1 MPDVVRAWRPQ
12 VQGVREVLHASFDSH
27 AYPAHTHDEWTVLLV
42 DEGVVEYTLHRSEH
56 RTNPSTVTLL
66 PPHVPHDGSSA
77 LPGRPFRK
85 RVLYLDAGW
94 LPPEA
99 ASASV
104 GQPIVENQDVVRAV
118 RALHDSVLDVHEHFS
133 TEVLLLELRERLLQH
148 GRSDQRVTPSDPP
161 LARRLRELLDD
172 RLTESYTIEEA
183 ARVLGAHPSHLVR
196 TFSRAYGIA
205 PHRYV
210 IGRRLQLARRLLLGG
225 EPPSSAAAAAGFY
238 DQAHLTRHFR
248 RVLGVTPA
256 SFARAS

>member
-1 MPDVVRAWRPQ
+1 MSDVVRAWGPD
-12 VQGVREVLHASFDSH
+12 VPGIREVLHATFETH

-42 DEGVVEYTLHRSEH
+42 DEGVVEYTLHREAH
-56 RTNPSTVTLL
+56 RTSPSTVSIL
-66 PPHVPHDGSSA
+66 PPHVSHDGSSA

-94 LPPEA
+94 LPVAA
-99 ASASV
+99 ASAAV
-104 GQPIVENQDVVRAV
+104 ARPILDDREIVRAV
-118 RALHDSVLDVHEHFS
+118 RALHRAVVHPAEDFAA
-133 TEVLLLELRERLLQH
+133 EVLLHELRDRILDQGGER
-148 GRSDQRVTPSDPP
+148 RPTPADRP
-161 LARRLRELLDD
+161 LARRLRDLLDE

-196 TFSRAYGIA
+196 AFSRAYGIA

-210 IGRRLQLARRLLLGG
+210 IGRRLQLARRLLLVG
-225 EPPSSAAAAAGFY
+225 EPPSTAAVVAGFH

-256 SFARAS
+256 AFARAS